1 MTMYT
6 NKKRRRIGIF
16 VASALIL
23 ALAAASCASAETD
36 DAAMAEIA
44 VLRTELN
51 ALSSD
56 LEAAS
61 NDSEVAASDAAV
73 AKAAAD
79 AAQAAAAGN
88 LAELQAAQARL
99 QVAQAAAEDASSKA
113 DDARREADDA
123 RREADQARREADAA
137 RSALAEAVRGEAV
150 TLEFWSWNNEGA
162 YPAVHEDAE
171 KRFEA
176 EYPNVDVDRTYIPF
190 ADYMTKLRTS
200 MAAGEPPDI
209 AQVPW
214 TGEYTDLV
222 RNGQLAS
229 LAREFEV
236 GFPDFFGPIASIA
249 SVDGIPYAIPLDV
262 NSLQI
267 AYNKD
272 IFAELGLEVPRS
284 KDELIAVASALSAAD
299 YFGVAVG
306 TNDRWAGGDLFFN
319 QLAYTDPTNSLIVQ
333 ADAGSA
339 PWDSSEFQQAAENL
353 AELIEEGVFAPGSNS
368 MVSFVEALELFVS
381 EQAAMFFPVGNFIT
395 GGIAAQVEDSFEWGL
410 FPFPSPTGGESY
422 AVGGVA
428 EMFSVPS
435 DAANDD
441 LAVEFLRFLTDAEG
455 EAALV
460 SNDFIPS
467 WIIQLPSDVSDLY
480 RDLIAA
486 QATVR
491 NRTVYTTA
499 VYAEILNGVQ
509 GLLDESITPEEMIAK
524 MVEAAP

>member
-1 MTMYT
+1 MA
-6 NKKRRRIGIF
+6 GL
-16 VASALIL
+16 AALSIL
-23 ALAAASCASAETD
+23 ALVAASCASD
-36 DAAMAEIA
+36 SDGDAMAEIGA
-44 VLRTELN
+44 LRAELATVQAN
-51 ALSSD
+51 LTAAETD
-56 LEAAS
+56 IGAAS
-61 NDSEVAASDAAV
+61 TEAKA

-79 AAQAAAAGN
+79 VASAAAQGN
-88 LAELQAAQARL
+88 VDAL
-99 QVAQAAAEDASSKA
+99 EDARKRLVEA
-113 DDARREADDA
+113 EAAVADAREEAETA
-123 RREADQARREADAA
+123 RARADAA
-137 RSALAEAVRGEAV
+137 QDRADEAQKALEMAGAQPAESV
-150 TLEFWSWNNEGA
+150 TLEFWSWNNEGS
-162 YPAVHEDAE
+162 YPVVHEEAE
-171 KRFEA
+171 ERFEA
-176 EYPNVDVDRTYIPF
+176 DYPNVDVVRSYTPF
-190 ADYMTKLRTS
+190 ADYMTNLRTAL
-200 MAAGEPPDI
+200 AAGEPPDI

-272 IFAELGLEVPRS
+272 IFAELGLSVPRS
-284 KDELIAVASALSAAD
+284 TAELIAVADALAGAD

-333 ADAGSA
+333 ADAGAA
-339 PWDSSEFQQAAENL
+339 PWDSPEFLGAAENL
-353 AELIEEGVFAPGSNS
+353 AELIDEGVFAPGSNS
-368 MVSFVEALELFVS
+368 MVSFVEALELFVTETS
-381 EQAAMFFPVGNFIT
+381 AMFFPVGNFIT
-395 GGIAAQVEDSFEWGL
+395 GGIAAEVGDSFEWGL

-428 EMFSVPS
+428 EMFSVPT

-441 LAVEFLRFLTDAEG
+441 LAVEFLRYLTDAEG
-455 EAALV
+455 EASLV

-491 NRTVYTTA
+491 NRTVYTTE

-509 GLLDESITPEEMIAK
+509 GLLDQSTTPAEMIAK

>member
-1 MTMYT
+1 MTMYI
-6 NKKRRRIGIF
+6 NRRRRRLSIF
-16 VASALIL
+16 VASAMIL

-36 DAAMAEIA
+36 DTAMGEIA
-44 VLRTELN
+44 ILETELN
-51 ALSSD
+51 ALSAKLD
-56 LEAAS
+56 EAEKKA
-61 NDSEVAASDAAV
+61 DAAQ
-73 AKAAAD
+73 AAAD

-88 LAELQAAQARL
+88 LDDLEDAQDRL
-99 QVAQAAAEDASSKA
+99 EKAQAAADDASRKA
-113 DDARREADDA
+113 DEARQEADEA
-123 RREADQARREADAA
+123 RKEADEARAA
-137 RSALAEAVRGEAV
+137 VSSEEV

-162 YPAVHEDAE
+162 YPDVHEDAE
-171 KRFEA
+171 ERFEA
-176 EYPNVDVDRTYIPF
+176 EYPNVDVKRTYTPF

-222 RNGQLAS
+222 RNGQLVS

-236 GFPDFFGPIASIA
+236 GFPDFFDPIASIA
-249 SVDGIPYAIPLDV
+249 SVEGIPYAIPLDV

-267 AYNKD
+267 VYNKD
-272 IFAELGLEVPRS
+272 IFAELGLDVPRS
-284 KDELIAVASALSAAD
+284 KDELIAVVNALSAAD

-306 TNDRWAGGDLFFN
+306 TSDRWAGGDLFFN

-353 AELIEEGVFAPGSNS
+353 AELIEAGVFAPGSNS
-368 MVSFVEALELFVS
+368 MVSFVEALDLFVF

-395 GGIAAQVEDSFEWGL
+395 GGIADKVKDSFEWGL

-435 DAANDD
+435 DAANDE

-460 SNDFIPS
+460 SNNFIPS
-467 WIIQLPSDVSDLY
+467 WNIILPSDVSDLY

-491 NRTVYTTA
+491 NRTVYTTP
-499 VYAEILNGVQ
+499 VYDEILNGVQ
-509 GLLDESITPEEMIAK
+509 GLLDQSIIPEEMIAK